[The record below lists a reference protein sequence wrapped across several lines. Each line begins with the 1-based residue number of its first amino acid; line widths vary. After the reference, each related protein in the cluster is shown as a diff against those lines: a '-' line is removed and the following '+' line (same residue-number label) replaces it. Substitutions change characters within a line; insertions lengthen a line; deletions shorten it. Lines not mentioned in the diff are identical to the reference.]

1 MHVIRQINCSLL
13 RTGIGFPLKTS
24 CSCST
29 KTTTIK
35 APKAS
40 RQWQVKAVKQGQPT
54 HATHPH
60 LLQEGEL
67 LPGVRQDEFRER
79 RFRLME
85 GIHRHASKHDN
96 SLKQHLVVIPSATK
110 VYMTE
115 KIPYIFRQNTDFL
128 YLSGCLE
135 PDNALVL
142 TGTRGDDH
150 VSTLFV
156 RKHDMHSELW
166 DGPRTGVEGAPT
178 LFGVD
183 QAYALTDLEPFIAS
197 FTRSH
202 RSFILWYDFMN
213 PLQPDVHRTLR
224 EFLGD
229 AWNKMWESPKPFIHQ
244 LRLYKSPAEVA
255 LMKDS
260 CRIASDA
267 IAATIASSYP
277 GVTEHQLFARVDY
290 ECRMRGAEYL
300 AYPPVVAGGDR
311 ANIIHYISNNQV
323 VTEGEMVLM
332 DAGCEYHGY
341 SSDITRTWPVS
352 GRFSQSQRDLYEAVL
367 SVQTELIRMCA
378 TLPSLDSLFHAMCS
392 LLGLRLQELGVL
404 SSRSTQDE
412 LSRAAYSFCP
422 HHVSHYLGMDVHDT
436 ALIPRSVPLEPGM
449 VITVEP
455 GIYVSPLNKLA
466 PSQYHGLGVRIEDDV
481 LITASGPIVLTAGCP
496 KQIDD
501 IEKLMSNQQSMN
513 S

>member
-1 MHVIRQINCSLL
+1 M
-13 RTGIGFPLKTS
+13 
-24 CSCST
+24 
-29 KTTTIK
+29 
-35 APKAS
+35 
-40 RQWQVKAVKQGQPT
+40 
-54 HATHPH
+54 
-60 LLQEGEL
+60 
-67 LPGVRQDEFRER
+67 PGVRQDEFRER

-85 GIHRHASKHDN
+85 GIHRHAAKHDS

-115 KIPYIFRQNTDFL
+115 KIPYMFRQNTDFL

-135 PDNALVL
+135 PDSALVL

-156 RKHDMHSELW
+156 RKRDTHSELW

-183 QAYALTDLEPFIAS
+183 QAYALTDLELFITS

-229 AWNKMWESPKPFIHQ
+229 AWNKMWESPKPFIHR

-255 LMKDS
+255 LMKAS

-267 IAATIASSYP
+267 IAATISSSYP

-311 ANIIHYISNNQV
+311 ANIIHYINNNQV
-323 VTEGEMVLM
+323 VTEGQMVLM

-341 SSDITRTWPVS
+341 SSDITRTWPVN

-367 SVQTELIRMCA
+367 SVQTELIRMCT

-436 ALIPRSVPLEPGM
+436 ALIPRSGPLEPGM

-455 GIYVSPLNKLA
+455 GVYVSPLNKLA

-481 LITASGPIVLTAGCP
+481 LITASGPVVLTAGCP

-501 IEKLMSNQQSMN
+501 IEKLMSNQQSLD